1 MVRNAK
7 IGLIT
12 GIVGIV
18 FQISALIFSVYN
30 IITVPEYRE
39 KFNSLYEQMY
49 GTPVDDSINDI
60 LDQLGVSE
68 VEGGIL

>member
-1 MVRNAK
+1 MTRNAK
-7 IGLIT
+7 IGFIA

-18 FQISALIFSVYN
+18 FQLGALVFSVYN

-39 KFNSLYEQMY
+39 KFNALYEQMY
-49 GTPVDDSINDI
+49 GVPADESINDI
-60 LDQLGVSE
+60 LEQLGVSE